1 MTESTPHLSIRIIF
15 SNPPIP
21 RQGTDSKYRWD
32 RILFVA
38 GALALVVALAIKMMM
53 PSLPSAKIVEPVTV
67 DTEGRAVFRP
77 DLPAGESGAAPLP
90 VTEAT
95 IDAPLLVVDTPERRS
110 TVQDSVLSAPVSA
123 AKPQTTQEAD
133 PGAVPAARA
142 SVITPGQT
150 RILSE
155 AVQRFVLTNAVKAN
169 EPVGGPDEIT
179 RDKSGNGVIK
189 LFAYSQVTHLAGE
202 KLIYRWL
209 RGTTVAANVELKVR
223 SDDWRSHSSKY
234 LSKEMR
240 GHWRVEMR
248 TSKGELLAFTEFEY

>member
-21 RQGTDSKYRWD
+21 RQGTDIKYRWD

-95 IDAPLLVVDTPERRS
+95 IDAPLLVETPERRS
-110 TVQDSVLSAPVSA
+110 TVQDSVLSAPVST

-133 PGAVPAARA
+133 SEAVSAARA

-179 RDKSGNGVIK
+179 RDKSS
-189 LFAYSQVTHLAGE
+189 YC
-202 KLIYRWL
+202 
-209 RGTTVAANVELKVR
+209 
-223 SDDWRSHSSKY
+223 
-234 LSKEMR
+234 
-240 GHWRVEMR
+240 
-248 TSKGELLAFTEFEY
+248 

>member
-1 MTESTPHLSIRIIF
+1 MTESTTHLSIRIIF

-32 RILFVA
+32 RILLVA
-38 GALALVVALAIKMMM
+38 GALVLIVALAIKMMM
-53 PSLPSAKIVEPVTV
+53 SSLPSAKIVEPVKVST
-67 DTEGRAVFRP
+67 DGRAVFHP
-77 DLPAGESGAAPLP
+77 DLPAGVSRTAPLL

-95 IDAPLLVVDTPERRS
+95 IDTPLLVDTSGRQS
-110 TVQDSVLSAPVSA
+110 TVQDSVLSAPVST

-133 PGAVPAARA
+133 SEPVSAART

-155 AVQRFVLTNAVKAN
+155 AVQRFVLTNAVNAN
-169 EPVGGPDEIT
+169 EPVGGPDGIT
-179 RDKSGNGVIK
+179 RDNSSNGVIK
-189 LFAYSQVTHLAGE
+189 LFAYSQVRHLAGE
-202 KLIYRWL
+202 KLVYRWL
-209 RGTTVAANVELKVR
+209 RGATVAANVEVKVR
-223 SDDWRSHSSKY
+223 TDDWRSHTSKY

>member
-1 MTESTPHLSIRIIF
+1 MTEATPHLSIRIIF

-21 RQGTDSKYRWD
+21 RQDTDIKYRWD

-77 DLPAGESGAAPLP
+77 DLPAGESGTAPLP

-95 IDAPLLVVDTPERRS
+95 IDTPLLVDTPQRRS
-110 TVQDSVLSAPVSA
+110 TVHDSVLSAPVSTA
-123 AKPQTTQEAD
+123 RPQTTQEAD
-133 PGAVPAARA
+133 SQAVSAARA

-169 EPVGGPDEIT
+169 EPVGGPDEISW
-179 RDKSGNGVIK
+179 DKSSNGVIK

-209 RGTTVAANVELKVR
+209 RDTTVAADVEVKVR
-223 SDDWRSHSSKY
+223 TDDWRSHASKY

-240 GHWRVEMR
+240 GHWRVELR